1 MKAKLCAYIVPQEI
15 LKAALCVILRLRLKE
30 MAELGVLRHK
40 QGL

>member
-1 MKAKLCAYIVPQEI
+1 MKAILCAHTVPEEI
-15 LKAALCVILRLRLKE
+15 LKVDLYVILRLRLKE